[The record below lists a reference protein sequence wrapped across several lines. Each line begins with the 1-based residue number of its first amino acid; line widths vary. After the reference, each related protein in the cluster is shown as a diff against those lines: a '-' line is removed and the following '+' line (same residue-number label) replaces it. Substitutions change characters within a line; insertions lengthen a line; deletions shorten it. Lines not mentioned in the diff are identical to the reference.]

1 MSTPLTDAGVGS
13 ERRVNLALR
22 ALIGAAV
29 LGVEKSAL
37 NVLVDHP
44 GATAAV
50 GLGAMVRD
58 AQHLGFRFAVTCAIA
73 LALFTYLRADE
84 RFARV
89 NAEGA
94 RAPLRVGWLVIHA
107 LLVIATAPLVFSLYG
122 GHGLALPFWGT
133 ITLTCLLALGAV
145 LALLAALAPAQLWWR
160 GASAL
165 RPLWGYAALAGAGAA
180 AALQFSQTLWRPTAS
195 LTFQLVY
202 NLLKPLIPGLGADT
216 SSLTLLSDSF
226 SVHISDQC
234 SGLEGAGLMLAF
246 TVAWL
251 AYFRHEYVF
260 PRALVL
266 IPIGLA
272 LSFALNV
279 VRIAVLMMIGC
290 SGFPDVAVY
299 GFHSQ
304 AGWIMFN
311 LAAGV
316 VALVSR
322 RSSWLN
328 RTARQAAHAGE
339 LENPTAAYLAPLL
352 LILAVGML
360 ARAMSGGFDTWYGLR
375 LIAGALAIAR
385 YWPRLSRLDW
395 RASWRGISVGV
406 VMFAVWIMAAH
417 WLLQPQPMPPAL
429 AAMSA
434 PLRTLWIATRVAA
447 SVITVPIAEELAY
460 RAYLQRRLLA
470 ADFEAVPFAA
480 SLGWPLLVSSVLFGA
495 THAALW
501 GPAIVAGLAYG
512 AVLARTG
519 RIGEAVAAHA
529 ATNALLCVT
538 VLVGGQWQLW

>member
-1 MSTPLTDAGVGS
+1 MSTPLTDAGVRS
-13 ERRVNLALR
+13 ELRVTLALR

-29 LGVEKSAL
+29 LGLEKIAL
-37 NVLVDHP
+37 NFLVDHV

-50 GLGAMVRD
+50 GLGASVRL

-94 RAPLRVGWLVIHA
+94 RAPLRAGWLATHA
-107 LLVIATAPLVFSLYG
+107 VLMIATAPLVFSFYG
-122 GHGLALPFWGT
+122 GHGLALPFGFT
-133 ITLTCLLALGAV
+133 VTLACLLALGAV
-145 LALLAALAPAQLWWR
+145 LALFAALAPAPLWWR
-160 GASAL
+160 GAAAL

-180 AALQFSQTLWRPTAS
+180 AALQFSQTLWGPTAS
-195 LTFQLVY
+195 LTFHLVY
-202 NLLKPLIPGLGADT
+202 DLLKPLIPSLGADAG
-216 SSLTLLSDSF
+216 SLTLLSQNF
-226 SVHISDQC
+226 SVQIADQC

-251 AYFRHEYVF
+251 AYFRREYFF

-279 VRIAVLMMIGC
+279 VRIAMLMMIGY
-290 SGFPDVAVY
+290 SGFPDIAVY

-322 RSSWLN
+322 RSTWLDRN
-328 RTARQAAHAGE
+328 ARQAAHAGDI
-339 LENPTAAYLAPLL
+339 ENPTAAYLAPLL

-360 ARAMSGGFDTWYGLR
+360 AHAMSGGFETWYGLR
-375 LIAGALAIAR
+375 LIAGALAIGY
-385 YWPRLSRLDW
+385 YWPRLLRLDW
-395 RASWRGISVGV
+395 RASWRGVAVGALV
-406 VMFAVWIMAAH
+406 FGVWMIGAH
-417 WLLQPQPMPPAL
+417 WLLQPRAMPPAL
-429 AAMSA
+429 AAMSTPTRA
-434 PLRTLWIATRVAA
+434 LWIATRVLA

-470 ADFEAVPFAA
+470 ADFEAVPYAA
-480 SLGWPLLVSSVLFGA
+480 TLGWPLLVASVLFGA
-495 THAALW
+495 THAAMW
-501 GPAIVAGLAYG
+501 GPAILAGLAYG

-519 RIGEAVAAHA
+519 RVGEAVAAHA